1 MRTPNYIQSY
11 QARFQRRI
19 NRIHRWHLIQ
29 EITFN
34 ILTAIFL
41 WILILAIL
49 SQTPNGGLL
58 V

>member
-11 QARFQRRI
+11 HARFQRRI
-19 NRIHRWHLIQ
+19 NRIYRWHLVE
-29 EITFN
+29 EIILN